1 MFVVKKLALRAFTI
15 LRVQLVLGLLVAW
28 AWAVLAPRP
37 ACDLDVEKPYGCVW
51 PIHFA
56 YSGFFM
62 QDVWIAG
69 LSLVAGF
76 IAGRVLHKQL
86 RDWGLLTQLFAAV
99 SSIVIMYL
107 AIKLVMSLNDTLIR
121 NPNDGTGY
129 GIVEARSTTSLY
141 LWALV
146 TQTWVVFGSGMKRDS
161 EPEDG
166 DDSSFLLTIA

>member
-15 LRVQLVLGLLVAW
+15 LRVQLVLGVLVAW

-37 ACDLDVEKPYGCVW
+37 ACDLDVEKPFGCVW
-51 PIHFA
+51 PVHFA

-69 LSLVAGF
+69 LSIVAGF
-76 IAGRVLHKQL
+76 LAGRVLHKQL
-86 RDWGLLTQLFAAV
+86 REWGLLTQLFAAV
-99 SSIVIMYL
+99 SSIAIMYV
-107 AIKLVMSLNDTLIR
+107 AIKVDMSLNDTLIR

-129 GIVEARSTTSLY
+129 GILVARSNTALY

-146 TQTWVVFGSGMKRDS
+146 TQAWVVFGTGTKRDS
-161 EPEDG
+161 APDEG
-166 DDSSFLLTIA
+166 DDESFLLTIA